1 MRLLKGASWVSALA
15 LLLPSGALAADPLSV
30 LLTPKPAGNG
40 QVAELAVELRLP
52 APAIEAGK
60 PLLRMPV
67 HIVSTPTAA
76 YSADQISVTDDL
88 GPLNLTSV
96 DEDPAPEGL
105 YRQYVAQR
113 APQGEMV
120 VRYATPP
127 RAVSAETRNGPL
139 FDLRAQDGGL
149 MGAGVYFMALPTVQ
163 EPYDITLNWDLSQ
176 LPEGARGV
184 WSLGEGTRTITAPAS
199 TLSFSFY
206 AVGQVKSEPEQGAE
220 DFGLYW
226 LDTPPFD
233 IGELASETR
242 ALYQH
247 MAKFFGDEDAPY
259 RVFVR
264 ANPYPAGGGTAL
276 AKSFMF
282 GYGAGGETTS
292 GGLQMLLAH
301 EMAHNWPRLTDAEHA
316 LTAWYTEGNAEYY
329 SSALAYSLGQMTP
342 EDFLKEMNERAN
354 AYYANPH
361 IRLSNAEAGQIFWSD
376 ARAQRV
382 PYGRGF
388 MYLLNVNAQMRE
400 ASNGTKSLDDV
411 VLEILN
417 RQREG
422 KPAGLA
428 EWIEILTREIGPH
441 AKDEYEAM
449 AAGEIIIPRDD
460 SLSPC
465 FRPHPVDILP
475 WDLGF
480 DEMRL
485 GVVADLRPDSNA
497 ARAGLLEGDEIL
509 SITPMKQVRDDE
521 TKPVEMTIR
530 RDGQVYGVSFLPR
543 GQAIGGYRWQPVH
556 DAARF
561 GCLSDDGH
569 GHAHEE

>member
-1 MRLLKGASWVSALA
+1 MDRIFRNGAASALA

-30 LLTPKPAGNG
+30 LLTPQPGHDG
-40 QVAELAVELRLP
+40 QVASLSVEMRLP
-52 APAIEAGK
+52 APAIKAGE

-76 YSADQISVTDDL
+76 YQAGQIEVIDAA
-88 GPLNLTSV
+88 GPLELQAIE
-96 DEDPAPEGL
+96 EDPAPEGV
-105 YRQYVAQR
+105 YRHYVATR
-113 APQGEMV
+113 APQGEIT
-120 VRYATPP
+120 VRYSTTP
-127 RAVSAETRNGPL
+127 RDVSAATRNGPL

-163 EPYDITLNWDLSQ
+163 DPYDITLDWDLSR

-184 WSLGEGTRTITAPAS
+184 WSLGEGRRTLTAPAS
-199 TLSFSFY
+199 TLAFSFY
-206 AVGQVKSEPEQGAE
+206 AVGQVTSEPSQGAE

-226 LDTPPFD
+226 INTPPFD
-233 IGELASETR
+233 ISELAAETR
-242 ALYQH
+242 ELYGH
-247 MAKFFGDEDAPY
+247 MSRFFDDEDAPY
-259 RVFVR
+259 RIFVR
-264 ANPYPAGGGTAL
+264 ENPYPAGGGTAL
-276 AKSFMF
+276 AHSFMF

-329 SSALAYSLGQMTP
+329 ASALAYSLGQMTP
-342 EDFLKEMNERAN
+342 ADFLKEMNERAS
-354 AYYANPH
+354 AYYSNPH
-361 IRLSNAEAGQIFWSD
+361 LRLSNEEAGRIFWSD

-400 ASNGTKSLDDV
+400 ASNGTRSLDDV

-417 RQREG
+417 RQRAG
-422 KPAGLA
+422 QPAGIA
-428 EWIEILTREIGPH
+428 EWVEIITREIGPH
-441 AKDEYEAM
+441 ARDEFEAM
-449 AAGEIIIPRDD
+449 VAGEVIVPRDD
-460 SLSPC
+460 TLSPC

-485 GVVADLRPDSNA
+485 GVVADLRDGSGA
-497 ARAGLLEGDEIL
+497 ARAGLMNGDEIV
-509 SITPMKQVRDDE
+509 SITPMKEVRDDE
-521 TKPVEMTIR
+521 TKQVEMTIR
-530 RDGQVYGVSFLPR
+530 RDGQVYAVQFLPR
-543 GQAIGGYRWQPVH
+543 GEAISGYRWQPVH
-556 DAARF
+556 DADRF
-561 GCLSDDGH
+561 GCLSDDSQP
-569 GHAHEE
+569 HAHEQ